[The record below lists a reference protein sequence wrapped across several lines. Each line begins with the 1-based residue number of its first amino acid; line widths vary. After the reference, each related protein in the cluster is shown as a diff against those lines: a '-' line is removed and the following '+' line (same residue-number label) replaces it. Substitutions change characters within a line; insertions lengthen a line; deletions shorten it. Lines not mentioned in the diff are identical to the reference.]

1 MASTGAVG
9 PTGPIGLTG
18 APGATGATGAAGAT
32 GATGPAGPTGPA
44 GAAGPTGPAGAAGA
58 TGATGP
64 AGATGPTGPA
74 GAVGPTGP
82 AGAAGA
88 TGATGPAGATG
99 PTGPAGAVGP
109 TGPTGPTGPAGPAGP
124 GLTDATAF
132 APGTT
137 YQEGDLVFY
146 NGALFRAAINA
157 PTGTPGTSAD
167 YTLLTATETG
177 PTGPTG
183 PAGYN
188 GFCWCRRPYGSD
200 RTGWC
205 GDTRCGCNGCH
216 QHYGYCDPIQS
227 AVGQHA
233 DSRPAVQLTRKRTIQ
248 LDLNTK
254 EGRRTAPPLL
264 AQRRR
269 SYENCC
275 VCDLQK

>member
-1 MASTGAVG
+1 MPRVRILYASPWGVFHRRVRHE
-9 PTGPIGLTG
+9 PHQC
-18 APGATGATGAAGAT
+18 
-32 GATGPAGPTGPA
+32 PA
-44 GAAGPTGPAGAAGA
+44 GAAALCVLPLPSGSALPANS
-58 TGATGP
+58 T
-64 AGATGPTGPA
+64 
-74 GAVGPTGP
+74 
-82 AGAAGA
+82 
-88 TGATGPAGATG
+88 
-99 PTGPAGAVGP
+99 
-109 TGPTGPTGPAGPAGP
+109 
-124 GLTDATAF
+124 L
-132 APGTT
+132 
-137 YQEGDLVFY
+137 
-146 NGALFRAAINA
+146 
-157 PTGTPGTSAD
+157 SAD
-167 YTLLTATETG
+167 SPSHSRPYRPGWTDRPSGDSGTG
-177 PTGPTG
+177 RSHRPC
-183 PAGYN
+183 GYN

-275 VCDLQK
+275 VCHLQK